1 MAFSSH
7 LHLLSLTLTFF
18 SGGASPEP
26 RKGVPDRHLM
36 HNATELG
43 TVKHRAE
50 QSWAIEVCVAV
61 AVAVPMVVPVAV
73 TVAVWVCVY
82 VCV

>member
-50 QSWAIEVCVAV
+50 QSWAI
-61 AVAVPMVVPVAV
+61 
-73 TVAVWVCVY
+73 
-82 VCV
+82 